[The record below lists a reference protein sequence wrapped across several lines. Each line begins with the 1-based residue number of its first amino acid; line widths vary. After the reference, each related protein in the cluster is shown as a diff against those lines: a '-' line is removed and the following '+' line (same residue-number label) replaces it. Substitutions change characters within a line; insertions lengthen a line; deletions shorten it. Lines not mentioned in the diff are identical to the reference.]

1 MTGSQPCV
9 WVRTAWD
16 SPSSTIDRKPNRC
29 PICANRSTIMT
40 DLPAPVIPN
49 VVLPGGDNFD
59 SALDMLLTS
68 DLAKI
73 EVRFTG
79 SGDLL
84 ERFRIASK
92 VSRHERELAEQ

>member
-1 MTGSQPCV
+1 MGI
-9 WVRTAWD
+9 AL
-16 SPSSTIDRKPNRC
+16 K
-29 PICANRSTIMT
+29 
-40 DLPAPVIPN
+40 
-49 VVLPGGDNFD
+49 D
-59 SALDMLLTS
+59 SANVALWVDGAFDMLLTS